1 MSESIAGDQTPSL
14 PIEDME
20 GFLGIQHQER
30 DIFFEEVASLTIE
43 SEGFSDDESVIKQ
56 IVDEDVKKVLDALAF
71 K

>member
-43 SEGFSDDESVIKQ
+43 SEGFSDDESVLKQ